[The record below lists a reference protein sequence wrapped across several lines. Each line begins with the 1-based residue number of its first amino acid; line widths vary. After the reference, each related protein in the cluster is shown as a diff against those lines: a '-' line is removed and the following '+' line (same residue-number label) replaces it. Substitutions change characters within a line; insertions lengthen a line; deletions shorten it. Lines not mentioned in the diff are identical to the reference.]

1 MYTLNGFL
9 DACKLPEIQLLKGSG
24 REFATTPIGKVFVAE
39 KCDWSKEV
47 FVIEAGPEMVSKKT
61 GKSLAG
67 TYWFCNA
74 KAQISRTVKRQ

>member
-24 REFATTPIGKVFVAE
+24 REFATTPIGKVFVAD
-39 KCDWSKEV
+39 KCDWSKDV
-47 FVIEAGPEMVSKKT
+47 FVIEAGLDLKSKS

-74 KAQISRTVKRQ
+74 KAQVSRTVKRQ